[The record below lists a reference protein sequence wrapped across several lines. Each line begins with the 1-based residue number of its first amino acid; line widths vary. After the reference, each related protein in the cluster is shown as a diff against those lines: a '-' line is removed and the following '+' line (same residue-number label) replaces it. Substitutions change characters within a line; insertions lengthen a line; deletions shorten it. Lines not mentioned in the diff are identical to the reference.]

1 MYMDIDIDISSP
13 PNSTSPTF
21 PFFFSFFFFSWMM
34 RIEMY
39 ILPQIN
45 YISGI
50 IDVYEGV
57 NLIFFFLTTSVD
69 VTGMRAEVQ

>member
-1 MYMDIDIDISSP
+1 
-13 PNSTSPTF
+13 
-21 PFFFSFFFFSWMM
+21 
-34 RIEMY
+34 MY

-69 VTGMRAEVQ
+69 VTGTRAEVQ